1 MMIVKSILLILVI
14 YSSTAFA
21 GNSWLLCGNN
31 FESRTLAEL
40 IVTSNQQQRKYLV
53 CDPLLTQLAEE
64 KALEMAEH
72 SMVSHTISI
81 GANQRLKEGGFKL
94 PRFYPLF
101 SANNVEAIQG
111 GADSAEKSFQN
122 FMNSLGHRRH
132 LLGEH
137 PFYQG
142 QSHIGVAYVRSKHS
156 AHLDYWVVYIAHH
169 KDIQPKLNTRLIAK
183 K

>member
-1 MMIVKSILLILVI
+1 MMIIKSILFVLVI

-81 GANQRLKEGGFKL
+81 GANQRLK
-94 PRFYPLF
+94 
-101 SANNVEAIQG
+101 
-111 GADSAEKSFQN
+111 
-122 FMNSLGHRRH
+122 
-132 LLGEH
+132 
-137 PFYQG
+137 
-142 QSHIGVAYVRSKHS
+142 
-156 AHLDYWVVYIAHH
+156 
-169 KDIQPKLNTRLIAK
+169 
-183 K
+183 